1 MSETNAAAIVAQPG
15 LAPGPEQ
22 GHDLDAVDECLPLLK
37 DLLARYGD
45 TCRVPGRSRR
55 HDGLVIHDPDD
66 IRRVLLTNRANY
78 VKGVGLE
85 RVRMLLGNGLI
96 VSDGDFW
103 ARQRRMMQPAF
114 QNQVI
119 RGFSGLM
126 QRLNLDLLERW
137 SGAAARGETVNVT
150 RDVSELALGIV
161 LHALFGADLERLVAA
176 EGASPFDMLTRDS
189 RRDLQ
194 FAAQFRALTRFVRA
208 MIEARRR
215 EQRVEPDLLSMLM
228 QARDRDSGEPMPERA
243 LLDEVMSLIV
253 AGHETTAS
261 TLNWTWYLLSQHP
274 GVEARLH
281 EVLAAGAGAAA
292 SAAGT
297 STSATGTS
305 TRAQHG
311 GTSASAGDDASA
323 EDGYVAQVL
332 QEALRLHP
340 PVWLFSR
347 RALAEDRLGGYA
359 VAPGTDVFI
368 CPYLLHRHPAHWE
381 RPEAFEPERFAPAA
395 VAARHRFAYL
405 PFSAGPRFCIGSGF
419 AMAEMTM
426 HLSLVAPRLRLA
438 YAGSEPPQLEFQI
451 NLRTRQDLRMQPL
464 AR

>member
-1 MSETNAAAIVAQPG
+1 MSETNAAAIEVRPG
-15 LAPGPEQ
+15 PAPGPAH
-22 GHDLDAVDECLPLLK
+22 GHDLDATDECLPLLK
-37 DLLARYGD
+37 ELLARYGD
-45 TCRVPGRSRR
+45 TCHVPGRTRR
-55 HDGLVIHDPDD
+55 NDVLLIHDPDD

-119 RGFSGLM
+119 RGFAGLM
-126 QRLNLDLLERW
+126 QRLNHDLLERW
-137 SGAAARGETVNVT
+137 SVAAARGETINLT

-161 LHALFGADLERLVAA
+161 LQALFSTDLDRLVES

-208 MIEARRR
+208 MIDARRR
-215 EQRVEPDLLSMLM
+215 EQRVEADLLSMLM
-228 QARDRDSGEPMPERA
+228 QARDKDSGEAMPERA

-261 TLNWTWYLLSQHP
+261 TLNWTWYLLSQHA
-274 GVEARLH
+274 GVETRLH
-281 EVLAAGAGAAA
+281 EALARGPAA
-292 SAAGT
+292 ST
-297 STSATGTS
+297 TGEE
-305 TRAQHG
+305 
-311 GTSASAGDDASA
+311 ASA
-323 EDGYVAQVL
+323 EADYVEQVP
-332 QEALRLHP
+332 QEALRLYP

-347 RALAEDRLGGYA
+347 RTLAEDRLGGYG
-359 VAPGTDVFI
+359 VAAGTDVFI

-381 RPEAFEPERFAPAA
+381 RPDDFEPERFAPAA
-395 VAARHRFAYL
+395 VSARHRFAYL

-426 HLSLVAPRLRLA
+426 HMRMVAQRLRLA
-438 YAGSEPPQLEFQI
+438 YAGTEPPHVEFQI
-451 NLRTRQDLRMQPL
+451 NLRTRQDLRMRPV